1 MLELHLRIAG
11 ILLLLLAAF
20 NTQLPRRFGWPRELQ
35 AVSLFTR
42 QVFFVH
48 AFFIA
53 LLLVL
58 LGLLYLLLPDRL
70 LQVRGLGG
78 AIAWGSL
85 VFWGTRLAFQ
95 FFVYSP
101 ELWRG
106 NRLLTLAHVLA
117 SLLWAYLVAVNGWLA
132 AYHWGA

>member
-11 ILLLLLAAF
+11 ILLLLLAAL
-20 NTQLPRRFGWPRELQ
+20 NTQLPRRFGWRQELA

-58 LGLLYLLLPDRL
+58 LGLLYLLFPERL
-70 LQVRGLGG
+70 LQPGGLGG
-78 AIAWGSL
+78 VIAWGSL

-95 FFVYSP
+95 LFVYSP

-106 NRLLTLAHVLA
+106 KRLHTLAHALS

-132 AYHWGA
+132 AFHWGA

>member
-1 MLELHLRIAG
+1 LLELQLRVAG
-11 ILLLLLAAF
+11 VLLLLLAAF
-20 NTQLPRRFGWPRELQ
+20 NAQLPRRFGWRRELQ
-35 AVSLFTR
+35 AVSLLTR

-58 LGLLYLLLPDRL
+58 VGLLYLLFPERL
-70 LQVRGLGG
+70 LQAGGLGG
-78 AIAWGSL
+78 PIAWGSL

-117 SLLWAYLVAVNGWLA
+117 SLLWAYLAAVNGWLA
-132 AYHWGA
+132 VHHWGA